1 VAASRS
7 IGAGIGGMV
16 LENLLAAEL
25 PQCVAL
31 KIELLVLR

>member
-1 VAASRS
+1 MAASRS
-7 IGAGIGGMV
+7 IGASTGGTV
-16 LENLLAAEL
+16 LENPMAAEL